1 MLHFFHILTLIYLPF
16 VSHIQFEM
24 RQGYRHL
31 TTFDYN
37 NASNQ
42 WSQHMVRNPQNRL
55 EMVIAIPGKLQ

>member
-37 NASNQ
+37 NVFNQ